1 MHKETVSRG
10 SARPGSGFRSHPCR
24 WVVVPAIVL
33 VHLACSSATEA
44 VARTYTTH
52 FPFAENPISE
62 GGNWINGRT
71 TGLDWAD
78 VATTNGLAIGL
89 ESGFTGYDDAT
100 ALLTGIW
107 GSNQMATATVFT
119 TNRMSGNVYEEV
131 EIRLRSS
138 LSAHHCSG
146 YEVLFSLK
154 PDSGCYVQIVRW
166 NGPLGSFDY
175 VNATGG
181 SQFIL
186 HTGDTVSGSISNST
200 ITACVNGTPVLQGTD
215 TNYPSGNPGIG
226 IFIQGATGV
235 NGDYGYTSYTAT
247 DEKTTPSLPNL
258 TVLGPGSNGTF
269 IFQFKGVPGMTYG
282 FQSTTNLNSATW
294 QSSGSSTADSSG
306 LVRLTNAPPL
316 GVPRQFYRST
326 WP

>member
-1 MHKETVSRG
+1 MEMVPQVHG
-10 SARPGSGFRSHPCR
+10 RPSQGFRRHL
-24 WVVVPAIVL
+24 VPWAVL
-33 VHLACSSATEA
+33 ALVLILPATKTN
-44 VARTYTTH
+44 ARTYTTH
-52 FPFAENPISE
+52 FPLTENPISE

-78 VATTNGLAIGL
+78 VATTNGRAIGL

-100 ALLTGIW
+100 ALLTGTW
-107 GSNQMATATVFT
+107 GSNQMATAAVYT

-138 LSAHHCSG
+138 LSAHSCSG

-186 HTGDTVSGSISNST
+186 HTGDMVSGSISNDT
-200 ITACVNGTPVLQGTD
+200 ITAYINGTPVLQGTD
-215 TNYPSGNPGIG
+215 ATFPSGNPGIG
-226 IFIQGATGV
+226 IFIQGASGV
-235 NGDYGYTSYTAT
+235 NGDYGFTSYMAT
-247 DEKTTPSLPNL
+247 DERVTPSLPDL
-258 TVLGPGSNGTF
+258 TVLGPGTDGACVL
-269 IFQFKGVPGMTYG
+269 QFKGVPGTTYG
-282 FQSTTNLNSATW
+282 FQSTTNLNSPDW
-294 QSSGSSTADSSG
+294 LPSGMVTADDSG
-306 LVRLTNAPPL
+306 LVRFTNTPPSGGL
-316 GVPRQFYRST
+316 ERFYRSVC
-326 WP
+326 P

>member
-1 MHKETVSRG
+1 MKNLHII
-10 SARPGSGFRSHPCR
+10 ARIFCLVKLVLASG
-24 WVVVPAIVL
+24 
-33 VHLACSSATEA
+33 TEA
-44 VARTYTTH
+44 GARTYTTH
-52 FPFAENPISE
+52 FPLSENPIFE

-78 VATTNGLAIGL
+78 VATTNGTAIGL

-100 ALLTGIW
+100 ALLTGTW
-107 GSNQMATATVFT
+107 GSNQMATATVYT
-119 TNRMSGNVYEEV
+119 TNRMSGNVYEEL

-138 LSAHHCSG
+138 LSAHNCSG

-200 ITACVNGTPVLQGTD
+200 ITAYINGTPVLQGTD
-215 TNYPSGNPGIG
+215 TNYPTGHPGVG

-235 NGDYGYTSYTAT
+235 NDDYGFTSYTAT
-247 DEKTTPSLPNL
+247 DEKIVPSLPNL
-258 TVLGPGSNGTF
+258 TVLGSVANGTL
-269 IFQFKGVPGMTYG
+269 IFQFKGVPGTTYE
-282 FQSTTNLNSATW
+282 FQSTTNLNPPTW
-294 QSSGSSTADSSG
+294 QPSGTGTADGSG
-306 LVRLTNAPPL
+306 LVRFTNTPPS
-316 GVPRQFYRST
+316 GIPRRFYRSV

>member
-1 MHKETVSRG
+1 MHQKNVSRD
-10 SARPGSGFRSHPCR
+10 STRPGSGFRWHPVR
-24 WVVVPAIVL
+24 WVVLALVLIHPAG
-33 VHLACSSATEA
+33 SSVTEA
-44 VARTYTTH
+44 VARTYTTR
-52 FPFAENPISE
+52 FPLDENPISE

-78 VATTNGLAIGL
+78 VATTNGVAIGL

-100 ALLTGIW
+100 ALLTGPW
-107 GSNQMATATVFT
+107 GSNQMATATVST

-138 LSAHHCSG
+138 LSAHNCSG

-154 PDSGCYVQIVRW
+154 PDAGCYVQIVRW
-166 NGPLGSFDY
+166 NGPLSSFDY
-175 VNATGG
+175 VNTTGG

-200 ITACVNGTPVLQGTD
+200 ITAWINGTPVLQGAD
-215 TNYPSGNPGIG
+215 ANYSSGSPGIG

-235 NGDYGYTSYTAT
+235 NGDYGFTGYTAT

-258 TVLGPGSNGTF
+258 TVLGPGTNGTF
-269 IFQFKGVPGMTYG
+269 IMQFQGIPGTIYG
-282 FQSTTNLNSATW
+282 FQSATNLNSANW
-294 QSSGSSTADSSG
+294 QSLGSGTADNSG
-306 LVRLTNAPPL
+306 LVRFTNTPPP
-316 GVPRQFYRST
+316 GVSWRFYRST
-326 WP
+326 LP